1 MNKKKAKA
9 LLIKYENGELL
20 RDEQLRLNQWY
31 LEQAV
36 ASKETLSEEA
46 LKESYDYLK
55 NNLPVLSGSR
65 TVKLWPRLVGI
76 AAAVT
81 AIIVGTWFYI
91 RQTAP
96 TQKATAH
103 SEITLKDIAPGKQ
116 GATLTLANGKKIR
129 LGNAANGELA
139 KEAGLVI
146 TKAANGQLIYE
157 VEKRH
162 GELSKVNTLTTARG
176 ETYEVRLP
184 DGTLVWLNAASSL
197 SYATKPNERGERK
210 VKLEGEGYFEVAKDK
225 DHPFVV
231 QTRGQEVEVLG
242 THFNISSYADDEVE
256 KTTLVEGSIR
266 LSSGGRARLLKPGQQ
281 ANIKGAGI
289 SVEDVDTDQAI
300 AWKNKEFMF
309 QSESI
314 EGVMKA
320 VERWYNVEVIYV
332 GARTKERFTGGV
344 SRYDN
349 VSKVLD
355 IVEFTGAS
363 HFKITGR
370 KIYVSK

>member
-55 NNLPVLSGSR
+55 NNLPVLYGSR
-65 TVKLWPRLVGI
+65 TAKLWPRLVGI

-103 SEITLKDIAPGKQ
+103 SEITLNDIAPGKQ

-146 TKAANGQLIYE
+146 TKTANGQLIYE
-157 VEKRH
+157 VEKGH

-266 LSSGGRARLLKPGQQ
+266 LSSGGRTRLLKPGQQ
-281 ANIKGAGI
+281 ANIKGTGI

>member
-1 MNKKKAKA
+1 VNKKKAKA

-103 SEITLKDIAPGKQ
+103 SEITLNDIAPGKQ

-157 VEKRH
+157 VEKGH

>member
-103 SEITLKDIAPGKQ
+103 SEITLNDIAPGKQ

-157 VEKRH
+157 VEKGH